1 MTDFVHLHLHTEY
14 SLLDG
19 ACSIHRKAGE
29 EHSPLIARAL
39 ELGQKSLAITDHGV
53 MFGVIDFYREC
64 KAAGIHPV
72 IGCEVYTAPRTMRDK
87 THEYDSRAN
96 HLVLLAKN
104 QTGYKNLMKIVS
116 LAHTEGFYIKPR
128 CDTEVLRAHAEG
140 IIALSACLSGAIPS
154 ALLRD
159 DYEGARSKAAELKE
173 IFGENFYIEIQD
185 HGLPEQRRI
194 LPLLVKLARE
204 LSLPLVA
211 TNDVH
216 YIEKTDAETQQ
227 VLMCIQTGKTVDD
240 AEKMSLGTEE
250 FYLKS
255 GDEMAE
261 LFPEYPE
268 AIANTVKIAEMCN
281 VEFEFG
287 KLHLPAYATPEG
299 ETAESYLRRL
309 TEEGFAR
316 RYGEHPPEGAR
327 ERMEYEFSTIRQMGY
342 VDYFLIVWDFIHFAK
357 SHDIPVGP
365 GRGSAAGSIVAY
377 CLEITDVEPLGLGL
391 LFERFLNP
399 ERVTMPDIDVDFCVE
414 GRERV
419 IDYVAEKYGHDHVA
433 QIVTFGTM
441 LAKGAVRDVGRALG
455 MPYGDVDT
463 VAKLIPNE
471 LKMTIDKALSSSKQ
485 LRDLYEQN
493 ADVHKLIDMA
503 RRLEGMPRHS
513 STHAAGIVI
522 TGEEVSALVPL
533 IRSDD
538 FAVTQFTMGTLEELG
553 LLKMDFL
560 GLRNLTV
567 INEAEKMIGGGFSVA
582 EAPLDD
588 PAVYRMLAEGHTSGI
603 FQLESGGMK
612 NVLMGMRPRSIE
624 DIIAVIS
631 LYRPGP
637 MDSIPR
643 YIDSMHHPEHVRY
656 KHPMLEEILSV
667 TYGCIVY
674 QEQVMQI
681 VRKMAGYSYG
691 RADLV
696 RRAMSKKKAS
706 VMEKERE
713 YFIHGLTRED
723 GTVECVGA
731 VANGVPEAVATD
743 IFDEMTAF
751 AEYAFNKSHAA
762 AYAIVS
768 YRTAYLKAHYP
779 AQYMAALLTS
789 ILDSP
794 GKVSEYIA
802 ECQRM
807 GIRVLPPDINQSGV
821 GFTVT
826 GKNIR
831 FGLVAIKNIGYGVI
845 EAVIRERERGGAFRN
860 LYDFLNRMCGG
871 EINKKAIE
879 GLIISGAFDS
889 FGVRRSQM
897 LRVYEAA
904 LDEIV
909 GDRKRNVEGQ
919 IDLFGGTEEQSGRE
933 DLSYPDIPELP
944 EKEKLAL
951 EKAATGLYLSGH
963 PLEAYAEKIA
973 ASGARPIG
981 ESLALAAEGAGETLE
996 GEFVTLAGIVMTK
1009 RIKTTRSG
1017 SVMAFLGL
1025 EDMSGSIE
1033 CLVFP
1038 KVLLTYQALCEEG
1051 AEVVLYGRLSARED
1065 EEPKFIVEKLRSLDG
1080 MAEKKKPKRL
1090 YLRFESRT
1098 DGRMELCERVLGIF
1112 GGGTPLVYYYG
1123 DEKKYQQWGLER
1135 GVEPCEPVL
1144 RRLSEILGAENVV
1157 YR

>member
-72 IGCEVYTAPRTMRDK
+72 IGCE
-87 THEYDSRAN
+87 
-96 HLVLLAKN
+96 
-104 QTGYKNLMKIVS
+104 
-116 LAHTEGFYIKPR
+116 
-128 CDTEVLRAHAEG
+128 
-140 IIALSACLSGAIPS
+140 

-159 DYEGARSKAAELKE
+159 DYEGARTKAVELKE
-173 IFGENFYIEIQD
+173 IFGDDFYIEIQD

-268 AIANTVKIAEMCN
+268 AIANTVKIAGMCN

-327 ERMEYEFSTIRQMGY
+327 ERMEYEFATIRQMGY

-419 IDYVAEKYGHDHVA
+419 INYVAEKYGHDHVA

-567 INEAEKMIGGGFSVA
+567 IDAAEKMIGGGFSVA

-588 PAVYRMLAEGHTSGI
+588 PDVYRMLSEGHTSGI

-897 LRVYEAA
+897 LRVYETA
-904 LDEIV
+904 LDEIA

-919 IDLFGGTEEQSGRE
+919 IDLFGGAEEQAEQE

-981 ESLALAAEGAGETLE
+981 EILAAAAEEAGETLE
-996 GEFVTLAGIVMTK
+996 GEFVTLAGIIMTK

-1017 SVMAFLGL
+1017 SSGSVMAFLGM

-1080 MAEKKKPKRL
+1080 VAGKKKPKRL

-1098 DGRMELCERVLGIF
+1098 DGRMELCERVLGLF
-1112 GGGTPLVYYYG
+1112 DGGTPLVYYYG
-1123 DEKKYQQWGLER
+1123 DERKYQQWGLER

-1144 RRLSEILGAENVV
+1144 RRLSEILGEENVV